1 MTTYKPGTPALGDTG
16 QYEASSRP
24 FFQSGLIADASIQ
37 VIEFPYVTNWIH
49 LRNNNT
55 SQTADGPK
63 ISFSEKGMSTNN
75 FFTIRSSN
83 VVNDTTDIV
92 IHVKVTKLYY
102 TRLGG
107 NQNFEVVAG
116 LTDIPTG
123 SIVNNWSGS
132 IGVG

>member
-1 MTTYKPGTPALGDTG
+1 MTIYKPGTPALGDTG
-16 QYEASSRP
+16 QYEVSSRP
-24 FFQSGLIADASIQ
+24 FFQAGLVAVAAIQ

-49 LRNNNT
+49 IRNNNT
-55 SQTADGPK
+55 GRLTDGPE

-75 FFTIRSSN
+75 YFTLTSSPSVQN
-83 VVNDTTDIV
+83 TPDIV
-92 IHVKVTKLYY
+92 LDLKVTKLYY
-102 TRLGG
+102 RSSSG
-107 NQNFEVVAG
+107 NRAFQVVAG